1 MSVLYTTTA
10 ENEAWLVSK
19 DNDINIDG
27 FRLSRMWPY
36 IDATAADTLSA
47 TMEGV
52 LTYSGP
58 LADQQTYAGTFV
70 NSKVQCLE
78 AGGASDDNN
87 QRYVNIL
94 QDLIKVTTVTGVGN
108 LSSTPIVVQEN
119 EILDLFAF
127 EQGELDTMAYQ
138 WNNIDPSAASR
149 KACFVITDGDL
160 EDLANVATNSP
171 ATLWEYQDR
180 RFDEKPDGTATFTV
194 LWKQA
199 AWTNIT
205 GATPNQTIAR
215 EVEVALG
222 NRDPQNDVDG
232 IRSTRTATSTGI
244 PTDDIEEVKDNQIA
258 SSGHAITSISIRD
271 NKDGSSTLNK
281 TETKIRAIDDGEDPA
296 GTNSDLYTF
305 ETEYKPAFGNQQ
317 QSLVNRWFDLS
328 QTDAGKLETDAITN
342 QANMANAT
350 YAKTTGVGYSLAS
363 FRKLPVSGVKA
374 DGDQLFD
381 VVRSLFIP
389 RNGSQGFWGDDSGYG
404 WTSYIRKKD
413 SSASSQIRVAIETLR
428 TNNILNAYNF
438 SYGAEVSGHSL
449 NVLADNVTSAFDISI
464 RGNWTNSL
472 TDAQIAVVG
481 FDAGNQSGV
490 WRKGQDMYKAVRV
503 CFVLSDLPV

>member
-199 AWTNIT
+199 AWTNVAHEEPPVE
-205 GATPNQTIAR
+205 GDATIAR

-244 PTDDIEEVKDNQIA
+244 PTADIEEVKDNQIA

-281 TETKIRAIDDGEDPA
+281 TETKISAIDNGEEPA
-296 GTNSDLYTF
+296 GTSSANYGYT
-305 ETEYKPAFGNQQ
+305 TSYKPAYGNQQ
-317 QSLVNRWFDLS
+317 ETITDRWYDLS
-328 QTDAGKLETDAITN
+328 DTMADLLKADAILHE
-342 QANMANAT
+342 ADLNASVYRPT
-350 YAKTTGVGYSLAS
+350 AAGYQLSSALKSPAAGVDST
-363 FRKLPVSGVKA
+363 
-374 DGDQLFD
+374 GDQLFD
-381 VVRSLFIP
+381 FTRVSFIP
-389 RNGSQGFWGDDSGYG
+389 RNGSGGFWGSDEGHVLFYY
-404 WTSYIRKKD
+404 TRKKD
-413 SSASSQIRVAIETLR
+413 NVVVAVEQLR
-428 TNNILNAYNF
+428 TNSITDAENFAQGETVDSHALVDIKTAVNAA
-438 SYGAEVSGHSL
+438 YGAG
-449 NVLADNVTSAFDISI
+449 T
-464 RGNWTNSL
+464 WTG
-472 TDAQIAVVG
+472 TATVVG
-481 FDAGNQSGV
+481 YDAGNQTGT
-490 WRKGQDMYKAVRV
+490 WRRGQDMYFAARV
-503 CFVLSDLPV
+503 VFDSADIPV